1 MMKKQQN
8 KRKFEGLEKKKRR
21 KKERK
26 IGAYYNNYVDSQLNK
41 NKHKRICLIK

>member
-8 KRKFEGLEKKKRR
+8 KRKFEGLEKKKRN
-21 KKERK
+21 KERK